1 MKNIFPLRVVLCLIA
16 LVMMGCG
23 TSRYG
28 KGSSL
33 CDSDIVKVGPDTY
46 RADGS
51 CGGNE
56 EARDAGV
63 FCDRMGKEVLVT
75 NMRGYGDSGKNQT
88 IFRCL
93 TKGDSGYRR
102 PDYQPAPNVII
113 QDQRQ
118 R

>member
-1 MKNIFPLRVVLCLIA
+1 MTNRVFLGIVVLIA
-16 LVMMGCG
+16 MAASGCG

-33 CDSDIVKVGPDTY
+33 CDSDIIKVGPDTY

-51 CGGNE
+51 CGGGE
-56 EARDAGV
+56 EARDAGI
-63 FCDRMGKEVLVT
+63 FCERMGKEVLVT

-93 TKGDSGYRR
+93 AKGDSGYRR

-113 QDQRQ
+113 QDNRQ